1 MVRPEDLIHPRD
13 AIMRAMGRVYRYR
26 MTTTSGGN
34 ISARDEDGTTWI
46 TPAGV
51 DKGGLTREDIVRV
64 RPDGAAEGRHCPSS
78 ELPFHRAIYAA
89 RPDLRAIV
97 HAHPVALVAFSICRR
112 GPETRLLPTA
122 RRVCAVVGGWLAQFG
137 QQLLAVPRALAAPAR
152 TPSPAPP
159 DPQRAPTLAATAPEG
174 NALRLV
180 TRSFWPSGWYPPR
193 LRL

>member
-13 AIMRAMGRVYRYR
+13 AIMHAMGRVYRYR

-34 ISARDEDGTTWI
+34 ISTRDEDGTTWI

-64 RPDGAAEGRHCPSS
+64 RPDGATEGRHRPSS

-97 HAHPVALVAFSICRR
+97 HAHRWRWSPSASADAGPIPGCCRR
-112 GPETRLLPTA
+112 PGGSASAAAGGSPSSASSSSPCLARLPRPLALP
-122 RRVCAVVGGWLAQFG
+122 
-137 QQLLAVPRALAAPAR
+137 
-152 TPSPAPP
+152 S
-159 DPQRAPTLAATAPEG
+159 
-174 NALRLV
+174 
-180 TRSFWPSGWYPPR
+180 PPR
-193 LRL
+193 LARGKLLLSPPPRPKATRYGSSRGRSGRPVGSHLS